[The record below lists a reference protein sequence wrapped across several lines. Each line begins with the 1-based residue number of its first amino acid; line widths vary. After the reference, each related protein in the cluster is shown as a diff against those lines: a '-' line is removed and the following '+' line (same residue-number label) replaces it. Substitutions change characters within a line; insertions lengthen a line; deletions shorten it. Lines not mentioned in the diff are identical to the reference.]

1 MPNPIRI
8 LIACGSGVATSTI
21 AQEAVKK
28 ITAEAGIGAVT
39 FKSTMNEI
47 EGKQNDVDLILV
59 TTNYKKPLTKP
70 CISVFGLISGIKK
83 DQIAADILAACRKI
97 LAE

>member
-1 MPNPIRI
+1 MPNPVRI
-8 LIACGSGVATSTI
+8 LVACGSGVATSTI

-28 ITAEAGIGAVT
+28 IAAEAGINVAIVKG
-39 FKSTMNEI
+39 TMNEI
-47 EGKQNDVDLILV
+47 ESRQNDVDLVLV

-83 DQIAADILAACRKI
+83 DQIAADILAAFRTI

>member
-1 MPNPIRI
+1 MASSVRI
-8 LIACGSGVATSTI
+8 LVACGSGVATSTV

-28 ITAEAGIGAVT
+28 IVADAGINAKI

-59 TTNYKKPLTKP
+59 TTNYKKEVSKP
-70 CISVFGLISGIKK
+70 VISVFGLISGINKDKIADDIVEACKK
-83 DQIAADILAACRKI
+83 V